1 MNSSLKISVI
11 VPCYNQAIFLDDC
24 INSLLNQTHENWECI
39 LVNDGSTDNT
49 EEKALEW
56 QKKDSRI
63 KYIKKQ
69 NGGLS
74 SARNKGI
81 QNITGDFIQFLDC
94 DDFLYK
100 EKFEKSLKQINKP
113 INNTV
118 IITDF
123 QRFDNQTKTDL
134 PPHCI
139 LEDGYFNQKDILLKW
154 DNTFSIPIHC
164 ALFSRDIIEK
174 YRFSEDLKA
183 KEDWIFWLQVY
194 ENHPKTYFV
203 KEYLLAYRMSS
214 AGMTNNEFF
223 MYENKTKAIK
233 KLEEIIADKD
243 ILREFF
249 RQNLLNT
256 MNENFHLMERIKL
269 LGYKR
274 TMKYKIEKVLKI
286 FGLKKQK

>member
-24 INSLLNQTHENWECI
+24 INSLVSQTYENWECL

-56 QKKDSRI
+56 QKKDDRI
-63 KYIKKQ
+63 RYIKKK

-81 QNITGDFIQFLDC
+81 ENITGDFVQFLDC

-100 EKFEKSLKQINKP
+100 EKFEKSLNQINKSAHT
-113 INNTV
+113 IV
-118 IITDF
+118 ITDF
-123 QRFDNQTKTDL
+123 QRFDNDTQTDL
-134 PPHCI
+134 PPHCT
-139 LEDGYFNQKDILLKW
+139 LKDDYFNQKDILLKW

-164 ALFSRDIIEK
+164 AIFSRNIIEK
-174 YRFSEDLKA
+174 YRFCEDLKA
-183 KEDWIFWLQVY
+183 KEDWIFWLQAY
-194 ENHPKTYFV
+194 SDHPKTYFV
-203 KEYLLAYRMSS
+203 KESLVAYRMSS

-223 MYENKTKAIK
+223 MYENKTNAIK
-233 KLEEIIADKD
+233 KLEEIITDKD
-243 ILREFF
+243 LLRVFF
-249 RQNLLNT
+249 RQNLLAT
-256 MNENFHLMERIKL
+256 MNENFQLMERIKL

-274 TMKYKIEKVLKI
+274 TMKYKIDKVLKI
-286 FGLKKQK
+286 LGIKI